1 MKTRAQLDLTPAL
14 ARLGR
19 SRPAAQEAAN
29 PANLANGPALG
40 KAPLR
45 IQGEWDAVLLRR
57 GAELACISL
66 LTAGSPTGMGPASRW
81 VVPKSCSRLRAPRL
95 PPLRCMGTWR
105 HQHCLRLTCSVLPLT
120 QTAADVQLVVVGS
133 TGNPLA
139 SFKLGKVLLSSAWLN
154 PVGGRL
160 AITQLQAE
168 TRA

>member
-1 MKTRAQLDLTPAL
+1 MAYWDGARQPLGCAQILQPTACTPA
-14 ARLGR
+14 A
-19 SRPAAQEAAN
+19 S
-29 PANLANGPALG
+29 PALH
-40 KAPLR
+40 
-45 IQGEWDAVLLRR
+45 
-57 GAELACISL
+57 GA
-66 LTAGSPTGMGPASRW
+66 
-81 VVPKSCSRLRAPRL
+81 
-95 PPLRCMGTWR
+95 WR

-168 TRA
+168 TRP